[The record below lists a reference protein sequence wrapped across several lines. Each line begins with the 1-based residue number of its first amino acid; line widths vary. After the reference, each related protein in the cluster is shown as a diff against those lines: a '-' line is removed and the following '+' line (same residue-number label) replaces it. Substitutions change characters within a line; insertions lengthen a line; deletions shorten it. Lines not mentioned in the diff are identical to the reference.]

1 MRRWIVFLCVLI
13 TIGVVVSQW
22 KPVRSITII
31 VPWAAGGATDQ
42 VTRMTASL
50 MEPDLGKKFIIV
62 NTPGGA
68 GSIGTLNAW
77 QAPHDGYTWTAN
89 SVMSI
94 ASYPVLGYLKVTHR
108 DWKYLLP
115 VYNPNV
121 VVVNPNT
128 PYKSV
133 QDLVEALRKNPDIP
147 LSSAGTGSGGHIALE
162 HFASYFGVKYK
173 HVPYAGGA
181 PATTAVVAGEVVG
194 NMQFS
199 NEVADMIRAGKLRA
213 LCTLGAEPLELDGY
227 GTIPSIRQWYP
238 DFPECAT
245 YFGIMI
251 PADVPTEVLEAVYKI
266 FEKAAK
272 SEEFNRWAIKQGL
285 VPVCI
290 YGDEA
295 DRVVEKVVVRDLWLL
310 YDRGIA
316 TISPLEFGIQR
327 P

>member
-1 MRRWIVFLCVLI
+1 MVQIIATLIDRSSSVFLCCEQLG
-13 TIGVVVSQW
+13 TR
-22 KPVRSITII
+22 KEI
-31 VPWAAGGATDQ
+31 VGEREEKDEHGYAGD
-42 VTRMTASL
+42 
-50 MEPDLGKKFIIV
+50 
-62 NTPGGA
+62 
-68 GSIGTLNAW
+68 
-77 QAPHDGYTWTAN
+77 H
-89 SVMSI
+89 
-94 ASYPVLGYLKVTHR
+94 
-108 DWKYLLP
+108 
-115 VYNPNV
+115 
-121 VVVNPNT
+121 
-128 PYKSV
+128 
-133 QDLVEALRKNPDIP
+133 
-147 LSSAGTGSGGHIALE
+147 GSGHHRSFVGVLFRCELNDIEWDGAFLGALNDQE
-162 HFASYFGVKYK
+162 G
-173 HVPYAGGA
+173 PY
-181 PATTAVVAGEVVG
+181 EG

-213 LCTLGAEPLELDGY
+213 LCTLEAEPLELDGY

-272 SEEFNRWAIKQGL
+272 SEEFKRWAIKQGL